1 MALINFI
8 FLLFRKNLW
17 YDEALILY
25 IYDYKIKFSK
35 ACWAGLYVSYLKNLK
50 LPSFLSKEILLVCY
64 FLLINDHKIYFGPF
78 TNRWTNVKYC
88 WLLLN
93 NFNKNLEE
101 CKALHYSTFVFS
113 ELNSLHKNY

>member
-1 MALINFI
+1 M
-8 FLLFRKNLW
+8 
-17 YDEALILY
+17 
-25 IYDYKIKFSK
+25 
-35 ACWAGLYVSYLKNLK
+35 WAGLYVIYLKKMK
-50 LPSFLSKEILLVCY
+50 LPSFLSIEILLVYY
-64 FLLINDHKIYFGPF
+64 FLLINYHKLYFGTF
-78 TNRWTNVKYC
+78 TNRWTNVNYF